1 MTDINSTGIN
11 TVVTIISL
19 SLTLISW
26 GLNLYQWFRNKKL
39 KGRITAMELVSYIDN
54 FHSCYVKVNEKVLR
68 KNWYKGAQGADIS
81 HELSVVLSDYN
92 RYRNLFNSDEC
103 ITLDPKYSEAQKL
116 YRSFLGENA
125 EYKDRM
131 IRNLN
136 LIDQTLQSKKIEVQG
151 NLGKL

>member
-19 SLTLISW
+19 ILTLISW
-26 GLNLYQWFRNKKL
+26 CFNLYQWVRNNKL
-39 KGRITAMELVSYIDN
+39 KGRITAMELVSYIDD
-54 FHSCYVKVNEKVLR
+54 FHNCYVKVNEKVLR

-92 RYRNLFNSDEC
+92 RYRNLFDNDEC
-103 ITLDPKYSEAQKL
+103 IILDPRYSEAQKL
-116 YRSFLGENA
+116 YLSFFGENA

-136 LIDQTLQSKKIEVQG
+136 MID
-151 NLGKL
+151 